1 MKVIE
6 LDHATL
12 VVGDRRILVDTSF
25 AIEQGEFIG
34 LLGPNGAGKTTLM
47 REILGLLPPTAGHVR
62 VFDHAPQRGNPRT
75 GAHTTEADDAA
86 SS

>member
-34 LLGPNGAGKTTLM
+34 LLGPNSRATASLDRREAPAPPAPMLSACGSWQTSPAVPRGA
-47 REILGLLPPTAGHVR
+47 ELLC
-62 VFDHAPQRGNPRT
+62 
-75 GAHTTEADDAA
+75 
-86 SS
+86 

>member
-47 REILGLLPPTAGHVR
+47 RKILGLLPPTAGHASLTTR
-62 VFDHAPQRGNPRT
+62 HSAAIHAR
-75 GAHTTEADDAA
+75 
-86 SS
+86 

>member
-34 LLGPNGAGKTTLM
+34 LLRLERRPGTKTRKL
-47 REILGLLPPTAGHVR
+47 ER
-62 VFDHAPQRGNPRT
+62 V
-75 GAHTTEADDAA
+75 
-86 SS
+86 